1 MTGRYVLDS
10 YGLLALLQGED
21 GADAVEKIISSDES
35 EVYMSIMNLGE
46 VFYILCRRF
55 GEAAACDLETRILQ
69 TPKIRIAQASW
80 ERVRAA
86 AIIKA
91 TGGLSFADCF
101 SASLAL
107 ELEAVLVTGDPEFAR
122 LQDSLGLRILWLSV
136 KGNS

>member
-1 MTGRYVLDS
+1 MS
-10 YGLLALLQGED
+10 WICHGLLGIASSGED

-35 EVYMSIMNLGE
+35 GSLYEHYESRGRSG
-46 VFYILCRRF
+46 ILCRRF